1 MNTYKIYFF
10 NSAGY
15 RDNEI
20 IRTNFQ
26 IEERNNSLVVLEEG
40 VVVGN
45 AEMVEQLINET
56 RGWQEANTAVSVEKI
71 TTPSNSNN

>member
-1 MNTYKIYFF
+1 MNTYKIRFF

-40 VVVGN
+40 VIVGN

-56 RGWQEANTAVSVEKI
+56 RGWQEANTAVSAEKV
-71 TTPSNSNN
+71 TNQR

>member
-1 MNTYKIYFF
+1 MNTYKIHFF

-15 RDNEI
+15 SDNQI
-20 IRTNFQ
+20 ICTNFQ

-45 AEMVEQLINET
+45 AEMVEQLINKT
-56 RGWQEANTAVSVEKI
+56 RGWQEANTAVRAEKV
-71 TTPSNSNN
+71 TS

>member
-56 RGWQEANTAVSVEKI
+56 RGWQEANTAVSAEKI